1 MKQMSTLKK
10 LLLASSV
17 ACVSVANAQ
26 IHPLAFG
33 SRTLIGGGTAES
45 NWYADYVG
53 LRFVVSYP
61 SSLAGPKVYS
71 HAGTGTTPWGTTV
84 TTPINDVPIIMP
96 PLGGDTLAA
105 SGMTAGSM
113 AGKIAYIYR
122 GGGIEFV
129 CKALNCQAGGAIAV
143 VIVNNQNGGPIGM
156 GAGTMCS
163 APSVTIP
170 VFMISKEDGDII
182 TSHYRSGT
190 DTARFTIT
198 PWGLGLGNDAGFV
211 AGALAGSH
219 AYAIPS
225 NQLGASANPFA
236 YAMKDGAFI
245 ANYGT
250 NDLTGVTV
258 SSTTKFFPGGTG
270 SGTTVHSGSVNLANF
285 TVADSIYAMF
295 DASTSGEYDLAAS
308 GPGRF
313 DVEYNIAHSATD
325 DFPADNTEK
334 ISFYVTDSLYSKG
347 RYDFAKNEPIRTIGL
362 SYGGGTNPFIWG
374 PFYYVKTGGTALQ
387 TLKYSISMNS
397 ATVGAPLGATI
408 NFYLFKW
415 VDGSGSQPED
425 SVMQDGELSLV
436 SLGTQTLSGPTDTS
450 GATITFRGMGN
461 PSTGAPMTVM
471 LDPGWYYM
479 AVEVPVGF
487 FLGADGVMHPLPRVY
502 GRALSSGIL
511 DYSNMVRPSADD
523 ITSSTNPA
531 QGNIPLPSTFSN
543 YINTVDSFNF
553 ANTKGVI
560 PAVAMIAN
568 NNPTIDAV
576 YEVGN
581 VDTRVNVFPN
591 PAKENLQVSLQLD
604 ETSKKVTYTI
614 IDGLGR
620 FVSKEVHNNVKEENF
635 NLNISK
641 LASGNYFLVIN
652 TDTKAVARKFV
663 VAK

>member
-1 MKQMSTLKK
+1 MKQMSTLRN
-10 LLLASSV
+10 LLLATGIAS
-17 ACVSVANAQ
+17 ASVANAQ

-33 SRTLIGGGTAES
+33 SRTLIGGATAES

-61 SSLAGPKVYS
+61 SSIAGPKVYT

-105 SGMTAGSM
+105 SGMPAGSM
-113 AGKIAYIYR
+113 TGKIAYIYR

-129 CKALNCQAGGAIAV
+129 CKALNAQAGGAIAV

-170 VFMISKEDGDII
+170 VFMISKEEGDVI
-182 TSHYRSGT
+182 TGLYRSGA

-198 PWGLGLGNDAGFV
+198 PWGLGLADDIGFV
-211 AGALAGSH
+211 SGALAGSH
-219 AYAIPS
+219 AYAIPF
-225 NQLGASANPFA
+225 NQLGAAPNPFP

-250 NDLTGVTV
+250 NSVTNVRLTT
-258 SSTTKFFPGGTG
+258 TTKFYAGGTG
-270 SGTTVHSGSVNLANF
+270 GGTTVHTGTVNLPAMS
-285 TVADSIYAMF
+285 VADSIYAMF
-295 DASTSGEYDLAAS
+295 DTLTGEYDLSAS

-313 DVEYNIAHSATD
+313 DVEYNLAHFIEPD
-325 DFPADNTEK
+325 GFPGDNFEK

-347 RYDFAKNEPIRTIGL
+347 RYDFVNNEPIRTIGL
-362 SYGGGTNPFIWG
+362 SFGGGTNPFIWG

-397 ATVGAPLGATI
+397 PTVGAPLGATI

-436 SLGTQTLSGPTDTS
+436 SLGTQTLSGPNDTS
-450 GATITFRGMGN
+450 GATITFRGMGD
-461 PSTGAPMTVM
+461 PSTGSPMTVM
-471 LDPGWYYM
+471 LDPGWYYI

-502 GRALSSGIL
+502 GRALASGIL

-523 ITSSTNPA
+523 ITSTTNPA

-543 YINTVDSFNF
+543 FINTVDSFNF
-553 ANTKGVI
+553 ANTRGVI

-568 NNPTIDAV
+568 NNPSIAV
-576 YEVGN
+576 HEVAQ
-581 VDTRVNVFPN
+581 VDTKVNLFPN
-591 PAKENLQVSLQLD
+591 PVKENLQVSLKLD
-604 ETSKKVTYTI
+604 ESSKKVTYTI

-620 FVSKEVHNNVKEENF
+620 FVSKEVHNNLKEENF
-635 NLNISK
+635 NLDVSK
-641 LASGNYFLVIN
+641 LASGNYFLVVN

-663 VAK
+663 VVK